1 MTLRHLFPEVL
12 ILLLSTIHSASPAP
26 SRGSQH
32 RHTILHHP
40 GSLAC
45 SSFSTFRQSK
55 GCCVSLTV
63 KIPWFFNG
71 KERALYFF
79 VKLRH
84 PCFSGFAPSIIVLM
98 GLPHLEFRCSP
109 NFNNDLY
116 KWLSQWYWCK
126 QELHNKHPFQSPACN
141 VGTLAHSKEDE
152 FLFICLWFF
161 VWMQLIHCIF
171 PDPVE
176 ESQKN
181 KEKNFQ
187 PLANQGMV
195 HIDGWVYPWRCREM
209 RNLSCYV
216 ELALKKKPSTD
227 ITINSPSCSSTGI
240 RFSHYYMCEIFKAL
254 LSNSLWNRK
263 DTSNFSISLK
273 ESLFCCKKGLYSLA
287 ISQPLWSLWKR
298 SPPSS
303 LFFFSLSHLLISSL

>member
-1 MTLRHLFPEVL
+1 MQQLFYFQAIQGLLYFSDSQNTL
-12 ILLLSTIHSASPAP
+12 I
-26 SRGSQH
+26 
-32 RHTILHHP
+32 
-40 GSLAC
+40 
-45 SSFSTFRQSK
+45 
-55 GCCVSLTV
+55 
-63 KIPWFFNG
+63 FNG

-141 VGTLAHSKEDE
+141 VGTLAHSKEDA

-187 PLANQGMV
+187 PLANQRIV
-195 HIDGWVYPWRCREM
+195 CIDGWVYPWRCREM
-209 RNLSCYV
+209 YRWETWAAMWSWLWRRSQVQTLPLIHLPAAPQGPDSLIIICVKYLRRCCLIACGTEKILLTSV
-216 ELALKKKPSTD
+216 SPLKSLFSAARKGFTLWP
-227 ITINSPSCSSTGI
+227 SPSPFDHCGKI
-240 RFSHYYMCEIFKAL
+240 CG
-254 LSNSLWNRK
+254 K
-263 DTSNFSISLK
+263 DLPT
-273 ESLFCCKKGLYSLA
+273 
-287 ISQPLWSLWKR
+287 
-298 SPPSS
+298 PPSS
-303 LFFFSLSHLLISSL
+303 FSVFLTF